1 MSAEDHMDNEPLEPQ
16 ITILGV
22 GNILL
27 SDEGVGVRVVERLDQ
42 QYAFPDNV
50 QILDGGVLGVRLMGV
65 IGGTDILI
73 VVDAVKNQQP
83 PGTLYRLADEQVPRR
98 VLAKQSMHQLD
109 LPEVLALCS
118 AIDKNPRTVVVGVE
132 PEDITTMD
140 VELTTT
146 IAAKVEDLV
155 GMVLAELDRL
165 GVAYTPKALPP
176 QADSGS

>member
-1 MSAEDHMDNEPLEPQ
+1 MERNTRMTEKNDKGKGPQ
-16 ITILGV
+16 TPQVTILGV

-27 SDEGVGVRVVERLDQ
+27 SDEGVGVRVVERLDRHYQ
-42 QYAFPDNV
+42 FPDNV

-73 VVDAVKNQQP
+73 VVDAVKNQQA

-118 AIDKNPRTVVVGVE
+118 AIDKNPHTVVVGVE
-132 PEDITTMD
+132 PEDITSMNL
-140 VELTTT
+140 ELTPT
-146 IAAKVEDLV
+146 IAAKLDDLV
-155 GMVLAELDRL
+155 GMVLTELDRL
-165 GVAYTPKALPP
+165 GIVYTTKT
-176 QADSGS
+176 S